1 MRATI
6 PLRVAL
12 AKWASVSFTGR
23 PTARATIASA
33 SLRLISRPP
42 PKGSTTTSP
51 PSTGAV
57 TTKCAG
63 RPTPSIA
70 SPTRRPTSIVTT
82 ESVIR
87 VTSRRVSRAP
97 ELLRELERASRRPR
111 RGGLR
116 LGRRR
121 EAQEERAAELVVVA
135 LVRLDHVAVQRR
147 GLRVAGRLAEPDE
160 LAVLDDRD
168 RLARELAG
176 RHALHGGRE
185 LVEVLEER
193 APALGQR
200 VERPR
205 VPAERAQPLRD
216 HPIVLG
222 LVANLPGEREL
233 HVHRVGRHEPAG
245 RDLGGLELVPER
257 DPEEVRNIQ
266 VALHLGPKRVVRRQ
280 AAQEALVLGVELGD
294 ELLGRHDPIPPCR
307 TPASS
312 CLSVSLVRTR
322 RQRACHG
329 CVSRARACVVKPRTG
344 TRATSAVS
352 RMRS

>member
-12 AKWASVSFTGR
+12 AKWASVSFTDR

-51 PSTGAV
+51 PSPGAV

-63 RPTPSIA
+63 RPTPAIA
-70 SPTRRPTSIVTT
+70 SAARPRSICPSGRR
-82 ESVIR
+82 
-87 VTSRRVSRAP
+87 RRSPNSPSGSAARGVMDPRRRERRALQ
-97 ELLRELERASRRPR
+97 LLRELERASRRPR

-205 VPAERAQPLRD
+205 VPSERAEALRD

-266 VALHLGPKRVVRRQ
+266 IALHLGP
-280 AAQEALVLGVELGD
+280 
-294 ELLGRHDPIPPCR
+294 
-307 TPASS
+307 
-312 CLSVSLVRTR
+312 
-322 RQRACHG
+322 
-329 CVSRARACVVKPRTG
+329 PR
-344 TRATSAVS
+344 S
-352 RMRS
+352 

>member
-63 RPTPSIA
+63 RPTRAIA
-70 SPTRRPTSIVTT
+70 SPARPRSICPSGRR
-82 ESVIR
+82 
-87 VTSRRVSRAP
+87 RRSPNSPSGSAARGVMDPRRRERRAL

-160 LAVLDDRD
+160 LAGLDDPR
-168 RLARELAG
+168 RPPRGMARRPPLPRG
-176 RHALHGGRE
+176 RGVVGG
-185 LVEVLEER
+185 LEER
-193 APALGQR
+193 AP
-200 VERPR
+200 
-205 VPAERAQPLRD
+205 
-216 HPIVLG
+216 
-222 LVANLPGEREL
+222 
-233 HVHRVGRHEPAG
+233 
-245 RDLGGLELVPER
+245 
-257 DPEEVRNIQ
+257 
-266 VALHLGPKRVVRRQ
+266 
-280 AAQEALVLGVELGD
+280 
-294 ELLGRHDPIPPCR
+294 PPCPR
-307 TPASS
+307 GGRP
-312 CLSVSLVRTR
+312 TR
-322 RQRACHG
+322 
-329 CVSRARACVVKPRTG
+329 SE
-344 TRATSAVS
+344 
-352 RMRS
+352 